1 MTDTQALRD
10 LLVKVEADI
19 SAVDHVAIAILKS
32 RFYDCEP
39 EMYDG
44 FDAFISYI
52 TAPDQ
57 DWIDDARLEAI
68 AAIHA
73 LIAQAT
79 P

>member
-1 MTDTQALRD
+1 MTYTQALRD
-10 LLVKVEADI
+10 LLVKVEVDG

-32 RFYDCEP
+32 RFYDFEP

-44 FDAFISYI
+44 FEAFISYI
-52 TAPDQ
+52 TAADQ
-57 DWIDDARLEAI
+57 DWIYDARLEAI
-68 AAIHA
+68 AAIRA